1 MFHLERFS
9 FSYLTNSMSK
19 INDYYKYDRE
29 IDLKDFVDKSDQK
42 QDSVYVLTSVIVHQ
56 GSSTNSGKIQKIY

>member
-1 MFHLERFS
+1 MA
-9 FSYLTNSMSK
+9 K